1 MMRAGTTL
9 LFTALLFT
17 ALVFTAVLLG
27 GTAMPARAQTP
38 EKGFH
43 GSFEFRWLADPAG
56 QHRKMK
62 LVSDVS
68 FVDGKGIEWRVPAG
82 TDIDGASIPGYL
94 WSFEGSP
101 FVGNYRRA
109 SVIHDY
115 FCDTV
120 VTGPEPVHTMFW
132 EAMIADGVSTFEA
145 GKKHFAVSAYSYAGG
160 KCGKPKPPEFDLK
173 GLKFSS
179 RIGDT
184 DKLINMLGANEAILG
199 MGLPSE
205 TQMQAQIVEEGDIRF
220 PQTYMAITR
229 HLDDPSQDTLDGVG
243 KAMQAEN
250 PTPDDIAALTA
261 VAAASRNAAQ
271 RIFPRQ

>member
-1 MMRAGTTL
+1 MFPL
-9 LFTALLFT
+9 STA
-17 ALVFTAVLLG
+17 
-27 GTAMPARAQTP
+27 
-38 EKGFH
+38 KG
-43 GSFEFRWLADPAG
+43 
-56 QHRKMK
+56 
-62 LVSDVS
+62 V
-68 FVDGKGIEWRVPAG
+68 EWRVPAG
-82 TDIDGASIPGYL
+82 TDIDGASIPGCL
-94 WSFEGSP
+94 CHSRARPLSATTGGPLSFHG
-101 FVGNYRRA
+101 Y
-109 SVIHDY
+109 Y
-115 FCDTV
+115 CDTV

-145 GKKHFAVSAYSYAGG
+145 GKKHLAVTAYSYAGG
-160 KCGKPKPPEFDLK
+160 KCGKPKPSELDLK

-184 DKLINMLGANEAILG
+184 ERLVDMLGANEAILG

-205 TQMQAQIVEEGDIRF
+205 KRMQAQIVEEGDIRF

-229 HLDDPSQDTLDGVG
+229 HLDDPSQDSLDEVG

-271 RIFPRQ
+271 RIFPGK